1 VRHVLHEARPD
12 RIGNVHEDN
21 WNSARGL
28 LHCAHRYAANAQD
41 YVGSERGKLC
51 GVTAKAVDIATDLTA
66 FDLEI
71 AAALPPQLFKGFL
84 QDYKPNL
91 CLRIVL
97 SKDVEDTDE
106 AHALTL
112 LRTRRHRPYDRAAQ
126 QSDECTP
133 PHRCP

>member
-1 VRHVLHEARPD
+1 
-12 RIGNVHEDN
+12 
-21 WNSARGL
+21 L

-112 LRTRRHRPYDRAAQ
+112 LRTRRHRPYDRAAK
-126 QSDECTP
+126 
-133 PHRCP
+133 